1 MKKIVSLLLSLLL
14 VFQFSILNVSAKTI
28 TTKVKA
34 GTTIPIALETEQTS
48 KTVAVGHKLQA
59 IIQED
64 VVVDNIVVFK
74 KGDKATLNVVQNK
87 KAGFVGIPGE
97 MTISGGNIFDANNES
112 HLIDFTQNYV
122 GKEKTWPKVCLVCGV
137 FIILAPLAL
146 FGFVKGGQAE
156 IQPNMI
162 LQVRTVQEF
171 DFVENL

>member
-1 MKKIVSLLLSLLL
+1 MKKILSLLLSILLGL
-14 VFQFSILNVSAKTI
+14 QFSILSVSAKTV
-28 TTKVKA
+28 TAKVKA
-34 GTTIPIALETEQTS
+34 GTTIPISLETEQTS
-48 KTVAVGHKLQA
+48 KTVSVGHKLQA

-64 VVVDNIVVFK
+64 VVVDKVVVFK

-97 MTISGGNIFDANNES
+97 MTISGGNVFDANNES

-122 GKEKTWPKVCLVCGV
+122 GKEKTWPKVCLACGV

-156 IQPNMI
+156 IQPNMV